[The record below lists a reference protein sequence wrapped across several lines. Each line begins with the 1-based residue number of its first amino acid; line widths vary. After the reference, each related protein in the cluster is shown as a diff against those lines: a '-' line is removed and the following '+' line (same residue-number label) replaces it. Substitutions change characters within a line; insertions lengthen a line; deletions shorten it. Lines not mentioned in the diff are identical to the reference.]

1 MDEDVKKL
9 LLENTEIV
17 RKTLEVAQ
25 RIEKRLFWQRVLKMA
40 RWAVII
46 VLVAFGVWQI
56 QPYINPVLGLYQN
69 LFGVLGQTQNL
80 QQNFPA
86 DLQKLLVQ

>member
-1 MDEDVKKL
+1 MDEETKKL
-9 LLENTEIV
+9 ILENTEIV
-17 RKTLEVAQ
+17 RKTLEVTQ
-25 RIEKRLFWQRVLKMA
+25 RIEKRLFWQRALKTA
-40 RWAVII
+40 KWVII
-46 VLVAFGVWQI
+46 IALTALGFWQI
-56 QPYINPVLGLYQN
+56 QPYIDPILGLYQN